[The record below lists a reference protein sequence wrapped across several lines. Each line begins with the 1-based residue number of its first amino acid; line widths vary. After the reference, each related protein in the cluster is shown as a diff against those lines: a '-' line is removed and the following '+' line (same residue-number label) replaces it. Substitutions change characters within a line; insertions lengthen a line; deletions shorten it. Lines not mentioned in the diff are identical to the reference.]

1 MAIKMSHVAHK
12 PDQIRLI
19 SILYTTLMRTDRG
32 YVLSKGHSVHLV
44 LKYFSLHLKKK
55 LRK

>member
-32 YVLSKGHSVHLV
+32 YVLSKEHSVRCGVKIL
-44 LKYFSLHLKKK
+44 FPPS
-55 LRK
+55 

>member
-32 YVLSKGHSVHLV
+32 YVLSKEHSVHCGVKIL
-44 LKYFSLHLKKK
+44 FPPS
-55 LRK
+55 